1 MHRFTLIL
9 LLAFLAAPRLAAG
22 NELCPLLQQP
32 LMGVRLFDQDWK
44 DCRLSRARWMLMEF
58 SGISAQGT
66 VFDLQNLRSVFFM
79 AFKAPDSV
87 WTGAQIIQT
96 DFQNANLERAQ
107 FRGSHMR
114 HVSFVGANLKGAS
127 FKGSMLQRVNFSG
140 AILEGVD
147 FTDAICVNCIWG
159 SNANSPALG
168 KLIRIGK

>member
-1 MHRFTLIL
+1 MIL
-9 LLAFLAAPRLAAG
+9 LLAILAVPRLAAG

-44 DCRLSRARWMLMEF
+44 SCRLMRAQWMQMEF
-58 SGISAQGT
+58 SGISAEGT
-66 VFDLQNLRSVFFM
+66 VFELQNLRAVSFS

-87 WTGAQIIQT
+87 WTGAQIVHAN
-96 DFQNANLERAQ
+96 FENANLERAQ

-114 HVSFVGANLKGAS
+114 NVNFTGANLKGAS
-127 FKGSMLQRVNFSG
+127 FKRSMLHRVNFSG
-140 AILEGVD
+140 AALDGID

-168 KLIRIGK
+168 KLIRIGR